1 MSFFPRATG
10 AALSD
15 VENRILV
22 VGLNH
27 RSAPLEVR
35 EQLAFDRAR
44 LPGCLRD
51 LVSLPSIGEGAI
63 LSTCNRVEVVAIAR
77 DEQVGFSEI
86 MSFLEDQPTGFHP
99 GEDHVY
105 HYSQEQA
112 VRHLFRVAASLDS
125 MVVGEPQVLGQLKQ
139 YYAAAQEAGSVGP
152 ILHRLFHRAF
162 SVAKR
167 VRQETG
173 IGNRPVSVS
182 SVAVDLA
189 RRIFD
194 RLEEKT
200 VMVIGSGRMGELL
213 VRQLVEAG
221 VRGLMITNRTFER
234 AVELAERFQASPIRF
249 EDYTRYLKLADV
261 VVGSVESP
269 ELLVSCETVTEVLRE
284 RKQESMFLIDLGVP
298 RNFDHRI
305 NDLDNVYLYHVDD
318 LTEVANENLQGR
330 EGEAEKGEEIVN
342 QEVSTFRDWLESLVR
357 VPTIIALKQKLEE
370 IRLGELKKS
379 LDSSLKELSD
389 RERKA
394 VEDLTGA
401 MINKIL
407 HDPLTRLK
415 ERPEAEARYHDALR
429 ELFHLERE
437 RDEK

>member
-1 MSFFPRATG
+1 
-10 AALSD
+10 LNE
-15 VENRILV
+15 VEHKILV
-22 VGLNH
+22 VGLSH
-27 RSAPLEVR
+27 RTAPLEVR
-35 EQLAFDRAR
+35 EQLAFDSAR
-44 LPGCLRD
+44 LPGSLRD
-51 LVSLPSIGEGAI
+51 LVSLPSIGEAAI
-63 LSTCNRVEVVAIAR
+63 LSTCNRVEVVAVAQ
-77 DEQVGFSEI
+77 DEQAGFSEI
-86 MSFLEDQPTGFHP
+86 RSFLEHQPAGFNP
-99 GEDHVY
+99 REDHIY

-112 VRHLFRVAASLDS
+112 VRHLFRVASSLDS
-125 MVVGEPQVLGQLKQ
+125 MVVGEPQILGQLKQ
-139 YYAAAQEAGSVGP
+139 YYGVAQQAGSVGP

-213 VRQLVEAG
+213 VRHLVEAG

-234 AVELAERFQASPIRF
+234 AVDLAERFQASPIRF
-249 EDYTRYLKLADV
+249 EDYTRYLRLADV

-269 ELLVSCETVTEVLRE
+269 ELLISCEKVVDVLRE

-298 RNFDHRI
+298 RNFDPQI
-305 NDLDNVYLYHVDD
+305 NDLENVYLYHVDD
-318 LTEVANENLQGR
+318 LTEVAKENLKGR
-330 EGEAEKGEEIVN
+330 EGEADKGEEIIE
-342 QEVSTFRDWLESLVR
+342 QEVFSFRHWLDSLGR
-357 VPTIIALKQKLEE
+357 VPTIVALKRKLEE
-370 IRLGELKKS
+370 IRMGELKKS
-379 LDSSLKELSD
+379 LDTSLKELSD

-394 VEDLTGA
+394 VEDLTAA

-415 ERPEAEARYHDALR
+415 DRPEEEAVYHATLR
-429 ELFHLERE
+429 ELFHLDKDGRE
-437 RDEK
+437 K

>member
-1 MSFFPRATG
+1 M
-10 AALSD
+10 
-15 VENRILV
+15 

-27 RSAPLEVR
+27 RTAPVEVR
-35 EQLAFDRAR
+35 EQLAFDRTR
-44 LPGCLRD
+44 LPGALRD
-51 LVSLPSIGEGAI
+51 LVSLSAIGEGAI
-63 LSTCNRVEVVAIAR
+63 LSTCNRVEVVAVAR

-86 MSFLEDQPTGFHP
+86 RHFLEDQPTGFNP
-99 GEDHVY
+99 SEDHIY

-112 VRHLFRVAASLDS
+112 VRHLFRVASSLDS
-125 MVVGEPQVLGQLKQ
+125 MVVGEPQILGQLKK
-139 YYAAAQEAGSVGP
+139 YYADAQKAGTVGP

-173 IGNRPVSVS
+173 IANRPVSVS

-194 RLEEKT
+194 HVEEKT

-213 VRQLVEAG
+213 VRHLVEAG
-221 VRGLMITNRTFER
+221 VRRLMITNRTFER

-249 EDYTRYLKLADV
+249 EDYSRYLKLADV
-261 VVGSVESP
+261 VVGSAESP
-269 ELLVSCETVTEVLRE
+269 ELLVSCEAVTEVLRE
-284 RKQESMFLIDLGVP
+284 RRQESMFLIDLGIP
-298 RNFDHRI
+298 RNFDPRI

-330 EGEAEKGEEIVN
+330 EGEAEKGEEIID
-342 QEVSTFRDWLESLVR
+342 QEVSTFRDWLDSLGG
-357 VPTIIALKQKLEE
+357 VPTIIALKRKLEE
-370 IRLGELKKS
+370 IRMGELKKS
-379 LDSSLKELSD
+379 LDSSLKELSE

-415 ERPEAEARYHDALR
+415 ERPQEEAHYHDTLR
-429 ELFHLERE
+429 ELFHLDRERE
-437 RDEK
+437 KK